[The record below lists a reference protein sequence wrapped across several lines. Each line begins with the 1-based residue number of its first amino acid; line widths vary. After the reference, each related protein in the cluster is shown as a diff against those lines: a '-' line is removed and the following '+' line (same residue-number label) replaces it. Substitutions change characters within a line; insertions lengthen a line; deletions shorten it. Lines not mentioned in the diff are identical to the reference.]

1 MDMDITN
8 LDMLEQP
15 GLLAIAFTA
24 VLAVKYGDTV
34 SEPTAQ
40 PRDLNRELSATN
52 PVSPLQAQQAAQI
65 WQGLSLTVHR
75 RTQHRRISTQ

>member
-24 VLAVKYGDTV
+24 VLAVKYGGTV

-52 PVSPLQAQQAAQI
+52 PVSPF
-65 WQGLSLTVHR
+65 
-75 RTQHRRISTQ
+75 